1 MILFYGLVYG
11 KISQINCF
19 ANCKKIRQRF
29 YYCFGVKTYDIKNL
43 LLQGISFE
51 LWSGLLTNHMT
62 HFHSSFQRR

>member
-51 LWSGLLTNHMT
+51 L
-62 HFHSSFQRR
+62 